1 MSGMTVKSDFPAFPF
16 HLCPPHDL
24 FYYYT
29 PVLSFSSLALLCWL
43 QAALRDSTGTAAASR
58 VHSVP
63 TALGHATMS
72 QVNVSAC
79 LASLAPCVTKAS
91 SLLCHFDLLSC
102 CFIYY
107 RNHSLWNFSLL
118 YLKMAKFVSQVLWK
132 SWLTESHVKI
142 IPTMTQ
148 QVNLIVNCPFLLVD
162 NSQ

>member
-1 MSGMTVKSDFPAFPF
+1 MVHIFFNKHYQCFWHLNCVCIKLLSRPYIKQIFPTLFNYSYYSTFHSSSMSGMTVKSDFPAFPF

-58 VHSVP
+58 VHSVS

-102 CFIYY
+102 F
-107 RNHSLWNFSLL
+107 
-118 YLKMAKFVSQVLWK
+118 
-132 SWLTESHVKI
+132 
-142 IPTMTQ
+142 
-148 QVNLIVNCPFLLVD
+148 FLLSESFTVKF
-162 NSQ
+162 